1 MQSLTVGVSCQLVNE
16 QDDTIARTMP
26 SSSRQRTT
34 ARSSSGTLSYV
45 RLLQEYPLATMTIQ
59 TVALQCLAKLM
70 CTIIVSHSFPTAS
83 DFATQALVAALFLN
97 PMLMIFGNFLQF
109 GCKHESLATKL
120 AIDQLV
126 FSPCFTIS
134 LITIFDLASGANFDL
149 NSVLTRAIATMPFS
163 WSFWIPQ
170 RGISLSFVPPL
181 FQLPV
186 NSACSFVWA
195 VIFSYLRS

>member
-1 MQSLTVGVSCQLVNE
+1 
-16 QDDTIARTMP
+16 
-26 SSSRQRTT
+26 
-34 ARSSSGTLSYV
+34 
-45 RLLQEYPLATMTIQ
+45 MTIQ
-59 TVALQCLAKLM
+59 TVVLQCLARLV
-70 CTIIVSHSFPTAS
+70 CTIIVSHSLPTAS
-83 DFATQALVAALFLN
+83 EVASQAFVAALFLN